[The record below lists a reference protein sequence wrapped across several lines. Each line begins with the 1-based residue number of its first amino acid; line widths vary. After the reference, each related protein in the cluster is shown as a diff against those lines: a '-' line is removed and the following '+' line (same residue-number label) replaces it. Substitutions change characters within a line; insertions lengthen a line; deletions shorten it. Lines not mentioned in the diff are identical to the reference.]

1 MNVLKK
7 KKINMYAYQQKALV
21 GCVGVG
27 ETGRADISVSNGV
40 VCPKPRK
47 LGFFNSASVNVE
59 EPIRPYPFL
68 QFRYAL
74 FFSTFNLSHF
84 LLLFLFSLFS
94 YLFGVFFSF
103 GFLEIKK
110 WRLVS

>member
-1 MNVLKK
+1 
-7 KKINMYAYQQKALV
+7 MYAYQQKALM

-47 LGFFNSASVNVE
+47 VGFFDSASVYAE
-59 EPIRPYPFL
+59 EPVRPYQLL

-74 FFSTFNLSHF
+74 FFLTFSLSLFFVAPLAYLVFF
-84 LLLFLFSLFS
+84 LL
-94 YLFGVFFSF
+94 
-103 GFLEIKK
+103 GF
-110 WRLVS
+110 